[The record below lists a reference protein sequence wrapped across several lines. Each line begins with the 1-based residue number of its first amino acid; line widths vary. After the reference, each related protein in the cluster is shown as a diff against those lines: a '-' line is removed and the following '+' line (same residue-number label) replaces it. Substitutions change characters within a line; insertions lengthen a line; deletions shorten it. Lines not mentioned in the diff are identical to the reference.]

1 VVASTGHNPALGL
14 YVHIPFCS
22 SICNYCNF
30 NRGLYDEA
38 LKMRYVAALRQE
50 IAAAPAGLQA
60 DTIFFGGGTP
70 SLLSPHEVRHVI
82 ATCAQ
87 HVGLTPDAE
96 ITLEANPETVTPAL
110 LAGFREAGVNRISF
124 GVQSFDPEELRR
136 LDRLHSADRA
146 VQAIRDARAAGFA
159 NLSFDLMLWLPG
171 QTLESWQQTIDRAI
185 DLTPAHLSL
194 YLLELYPNAP
204 LREAMARSHDP
215 ALAQVS
221 EDLAADMYLD
231 GLARLDAA
239 GYRQYE
245 ISNVARN
252 GFESRHNLKYWQGGD
267 WFGFGCGAH
276 GTVDGRRWHN
286 LASTTEY
293 IARLGSDTPVRVADE
308 QLTPQARLEEALFMG
323 LRLADGIGR
332 RNFQARFGV
341 DPWSRHAEALRP
353 HVEAGRVWTTDER
366 FGLTREG
373 MLVAN
378 DVLSLFV

>member
-1 VVASTGHNPALGL
+1 MTGIYL
-14 YVHIPFCS
+14 HIPFCAA
-22 SICNYCNF
+22 ICGYCNF
-30 NRGLYDEA
+30 NRGLFDAA
-38 LKMRYVAALRQE
+38 LKTQYVSALTREIEQVAAGR
-50 IAAAPAGLQA
+50 PAGAPQA

-70 SLLSPHEVRHVI
+70 SLLSPDEVRHLI
-82 ATCAQ
+82 ATCGQ
-87 HVGLTPDAE
+87 HIGLTPDAE

-124 GVQSFDPEELRR
+124 GVQSFDPGELRR

-171 QTLESWQQTIDRAI
+171 QTMASWQRTIDRAI
-185 DLTPAHLSL
+185 DLSPAHLSL

-267 WFGFGCGAH
+267 WYGFGCGAH

-293 IARLGSDTPVRVADE
+293 IARLGNDTSVRAADE

-323 LRLADGIGR
+323 LRLADGVNR

-353 HVEAGRVWTTDER
+353 HVEAGRVWTTGER

>member
-1 VVASTGHNPALGL
+1 
-14 YVHIPFCS
+14 
-22 SICNYCNF
+22 
-30 NRGLYDEA
+30 
-38 LKMRYVAALRQE
+38 
-50 IAAAPAGLQA
+50 
-60 DTIFFGGGTP
+60 
-70 SLLSPHEVRHVI
+70 
-82 ATCAQ
+82 
-87 HVGLTPDAE
+87 
-96 ITLEANPETVTPAL
+96 
-110 LAGFREAGVNRISF
+110 
-124 GVQSFDPEELRR
+124 
-136 LDRLHSADRA
+136 
-146 VQAIRDARAAGFA
+146 
-159 NLSFDLMLWLPG
+159 MLWLPG

-267 WFGFGCGAH
+267 WYGFGCGAH
-276 GTVDGRRWHN
+276 GTVGGRRWHN
-286 LASTTEY
+286 LASTAEY
-293 IARLGSDTPVRVADE
+293 IARLGTGAPVRVADE

-323 LRLADGIGR
+323 LRLAEGVSR
-332 RNFQARFGV
+332 RNFQTRFGV
-341 DPWSRHAEALRP
+341 DPWSRHADALRP
-353 HVEAGRVWTTDER
+353 HVEAGRVWTTGER